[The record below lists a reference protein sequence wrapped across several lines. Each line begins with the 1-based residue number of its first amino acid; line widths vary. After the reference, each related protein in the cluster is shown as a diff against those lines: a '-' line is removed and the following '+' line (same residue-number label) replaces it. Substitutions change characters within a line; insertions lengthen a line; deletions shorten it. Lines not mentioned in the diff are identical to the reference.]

1 MTVIKSRAGHP
12 TFNNLAISQTCGSFF
27 VLSICD
33 CIWEKQPVSENI
45 YSSRTKT
52 LMEIKKKKQVLLE
65 GEASYWLQIGT
76 MASSFNLK
84 GNNEFFFLANR
95 LLFPNTVTDTLYE
108 EGCKLQSKKRLHV
121 QQFCLTFFITSSI
134 HTCSY
139 EVAIRCGNLCRVC
152 VCWNPEY

>member
-1 MTVIKSRAGHP
+1 MTVVKSRAGHP
-12 TFNNLAISQTCGSFF
+12 TFNNLAISLTCGSFF
-27 VLSICD
+27 LLSICD

-52 LMEIKKKKQVLLE
+52 LMEIKKKKRVLLE

-84 GNNEFFFLANR
+84 GNNEFFFSLTGWFSQIRSQIHFMKKDAS
-95 LLFPNTVTDTLYE
+95 
-108 EGCKLQSKKRLHV
+108 CKVRKDCM
-121 QQFCLTFFITSSI
+121 FNNFALTFFITSSI

-139 EVAIRCGNLCRVC
+139 KVAIHCGNLCRVC